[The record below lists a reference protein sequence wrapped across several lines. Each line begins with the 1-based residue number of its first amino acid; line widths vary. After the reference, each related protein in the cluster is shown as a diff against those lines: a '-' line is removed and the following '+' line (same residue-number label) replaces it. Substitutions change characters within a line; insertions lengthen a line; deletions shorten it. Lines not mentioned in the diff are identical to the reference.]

1 MKPKNKVNK
10 FQIGDNMLVVE
21 VIPIKNN
28 RTKDF
33 KEKIKLTKELKGK
46 VEILDNCIMV
56 SQNVKKGI
64 DRHEQK
70 NSFSGVD
77 V

>member
-1 MKPKNKVNK
+1 
-10 FQIGDNMLVVE
+10 MLVIE

-28 RTKDF
+28 TTKDF

-56 SQNVKKGI
+56 TRKVKEG
-64 DRHEQK
+64 EWYE
-70 NSFSGVD
+70 
-77 V
+77 

>member
-1 MKPKNKVNK
+1 MNK

-33 KEKIKLTKELKGK
+33 KERIKLTKELKGK

-56 SQNVKKGI
+56 SRNVKKG
-64 DRHEQK
+64 ELYE
-70 NSFSGVD
+70 
-77 V
+77 

>member
-1 MKPKNKVNK
+1 
-10 FQIGDNMLVVE
+10 MLVVE

-56 SQNVKKGI
+56 TKKVKRSQ
-64 DRHEQK
+64 D
-70 NSFSGVD
+70 
-77 V
+77 

>member
-1 MKPKNKVNK
+1 MNK
-10 FQIGDNMLVVE
+10 FQIGDNMLVEE

-46 VEILDNCIMV
+46 IEILDNCIMV
-56 SQNVKKGI
+56 SRNVKKGI
-64 DRHEQK
+64 DRYE
-70 NSFSGVD
+70 
-77 V
+77 

>member
-1 MKPKNKVNK
+1 
-10 FQIGDNMLVVE
+10 MLVVE

-33 KEKIKLTKELKGK
+33 KEKRRLTKELKGK

-56 SQNVKKGI
+56 TRNVKKG
-64 DRHEQK
+64 ELYE
-70 NSFSGVD
+70 
-77 V
+77 

>member
-1 MKPKNKVNK
+1 
-10 FQIGDNMLVVE
+10 MLVVE

-46 VEILDNCIMV
+46 VERLDNCIMF
-56 SQNVKKGI
+56 SLNVKRG
-64 DRHEQK
+64 Q
-70 NSFSGVD
+70 N
-77 V
+77 

>member
-1 MKPKNKVNK
+1 
-10 FQIGDNMLVVE
+10 MLVVE

-33 KEKIKLTKELKGK
+33 KERIKLTKELESYEPKRK

-56 SQNVKKGI
+56 SRNVKKGN
-64 DRHEQK
+64 DMYE
-70 NSFSGVD
+70 
-77 V
+77 

>member
-1 MKPKNKVNK
+1 MNK

-46 VEILDNCIMV
+46 IEILDNCIMV
-56 SQNVKKGI
+56 I
-64 DRHEQK
+64 K
-70 NSFSGVD
+70 NIKRSDNFVYKD
-77 V
+77 WK

>member
-1 MKPKNKVNK
+1 MNK

-56 SQNVKKGI
+56 I
-64 DRHEQK
+64 K
-70 NSFSGVD
+70 NIKRSDNFVYKD
-77 V
+77 

>member
-1 MKPKNKVNK
+1 
-10 FQIGDNMLVVE
+10 MLVVE

-33 KEKIKLTKELKGK
+33 KEKIRLTKELEFNKPK
-46 VEILDNCIMV
+46 AKIEIL
-56 SQNVKKGI
+56 
-64 DRHEQK
+64 E
-70 NSFSGVD
+70 D

>member
-1 MKPKNKVNK
+1 
-10 FQIGDNMLVVE
+10 MLVVE

-46 VEILDNCIMV
+46 IEILDGCIMV
-56 SQNVKKGI
+56 SRNVKKGI
-64 DRHEQK
+64 DKYEQK
-70 NSFSGVD
+70 NSFPGMD

>member
-1 MKPKNKVNK
+1 
-10 FQIGDNMLVVE
+10 MLVVE

-56 SQNVKKGI
+56 TRKVKKGELY
-64 DRHEQK
+64 EQK
-70 NSFSGVD
+70 NSFPGMD

>member
-1 MKPKNKVNK
+1 MNK

-56 SQNVKKGI
+56 SRNVKKGI
-64 DRHEQK
+64 DKYE
-70 NSFSGVD
+70 
-77 V
+77 

>member
-1 MKPKNKVNK
+1 MNK

-21 VIPIKNN
+21 VIPVKNN

-46 VEILDNCIMV
+46 IEILDNCIMV
-56 SQNVKKGI
+56 SRNIKKGN
-64 DRHEQK
+64 DRYE
-70 NSFSGVD
+70 
-77 V
+77 